1 MSNQI
6 SNQRM
11 KDVKEQSRGASCD
24 MSPDA
29 VERRLEIVDEL
40 RELARELQNA
50 KRLGP
55 IDPIEKRPGLA
66 SDPPYDRFLE

>member
-1 MSNQI
+1 MSREI
-6 SNQRM
+6 SDQQM
-11 KDVKEQSRGASCD
+11 KDAKAQSRGASCD

-29 VERRLEIVDEL
+29 VARRLEIVDEL

-55 IDPIEKRPGLA
+55 YGR
-66 SDPPYDRFLE
+66 SS